1 MDQGIIWVIVVIAAI
16 VIVAIVI
23 GGFVMRRT
31 RKPFETRAIPSDLVQ
46 NYETRIPEIEQMFV
60 HQPREAVAAARQLV
74 DDMLSRMGYPAR
86 MNASERVRDIRYFD
100 RTHSDRYRTAAMMK
114 NDATTEEMRRSLRGL
129 LDMARGIMDD
139 TRKHH
144 RLPEGE
150 EPTTRREVAG

>member
-16 VIVAIVI
+16 VILALVI
-23 GGFVMRRT
+23 GGYVMRRA
-31 RKPFETRAIPSDLVQ
+31 RKPFETRAIPADLVQ
-46 NYETRIPEIEQMFV
+46 NYESRIPEIEQMFV

-86 MNASERVRDIRYFD
+86 MNPTERVRDIRYFD
-100 RTHSDRYRTAAMMK
+100 RGHSDRYRTAATMK
-114 NDATTEEMRRSLRGL
+114 HDATTEEMRRSLRSL

-144 RLPEGE
+144 RL
-150 EPTTRREVAG
+150 